1 MIKRTWT
8 RFQDQ
13 GFSRSKV
20 KRKRKLRKTNIEKK
34 PIFCTTLYRKPMQLS
49 NFDGI
54 LDQLR
59 NGIFSDGFH
68 P

>member
-1 MIKRTWT
+1 MY
-8 RFQDQ
+8 
-13 GFSRSKV
+13 
-20 KRKRKLRKTNIEKK
+20 KK
-34 PIFCTTLYRKPMQLS
+34 KPMQLS

-59 NGIFSDGFH
+59 NGFLSDGFH

>member
-1 MIKRTWT
+1 MIERKFTK
-8 RFQDQ
+8 FQDR
-13 GFSRSKV
+13 GLAVRKLKGTENW
-20 KRKRKLRKTNIEKK
+20 KRKHKKK
-34 PIFCTTLYRKPMQLS
+34 PIFCTTLYRKPMQLG

-59 NGIFSDGFH
+59 NGFFSDGFH